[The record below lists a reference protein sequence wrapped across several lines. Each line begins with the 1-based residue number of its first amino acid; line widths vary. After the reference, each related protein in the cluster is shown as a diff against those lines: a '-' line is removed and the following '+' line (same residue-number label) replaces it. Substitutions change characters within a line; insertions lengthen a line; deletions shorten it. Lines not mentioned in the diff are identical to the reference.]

1 MIRDKFGKEYILNHL
16 LKFTVKFVF
25 RSDEYEKSA
34 YKMKSILK
42 GLNFDSIVM
51 QASIFKYMTM
61 HKPRISLSILEN
73 YKQKRRV
80 LHRLIMSDIE
90 EAILTS
96 NKMAKRDRLQLFREF
111 QRKKAQFGISTQ
123 LHLGSM
129 TLMGNLM
136 FDVARETKDT
146 NEFDDFIRMAYR
158 KGVPA
163 NVIKAWSDKR

>member
-1 MIRDKFGKEYILNHL
+1 
-16 LKFTVKFVF
+16 
-25 RSDEYEKSA
+25 
-34 YKMKSILK
+34 
-42 GLNFDSIVM
+42 
-51 QASIFKYMTM
+51 
-61 HKPRISLSILEN
+61 
-73 YKQKRRV
+73 
-80 LHRLIMSDIE
+80 
-90 EAILTS
+90 
-96 NKMAKRDRLQLFREF
+96 MAKRDRLQLFREF